1 MQRTT
6 GREIQVTWA
15 RYCWKYLIWR
25 CVHEAQKVIYAPLKK
40 DWKLGSL
47 ANTLLPPRST
57 LGMLYSLFYSPRV
70 KIAFTATPHPFQ
82 GKSFLPPRSQ
92 PGCLSL
98 SSFILKAGM
107 CSPSVCRNKDTRKSG
122 ATGGHRVPQ
131 PCSQQTLSLEKSYT
145 GNPARSRGQRP
156 VQGLQH
162 YSQPEAKDE
171 TAALSSSHCNNA
183 NLLLPYL
190 VNSEKRLEMGTKH
203 QEHRMQADMLLG
215 PPVTRG
221 AANQTAQHKWDGSMR
236 ENSQVG
242 NKRSAEVG
250 CNRLVVDPGSKRWW
264 PAPAAPGSWKP
275 AAVETSGLAPRESV
289 EKERGRSLG
298 GWYRTHCKNVA
309 LQHPK

>member
-1 MQRTT
+1 
-6 GREIQVTWA
+6 
-15 RYCWKYLIWR
+15 
-25 CVHEAQKVIYAPLKK
+25 
-40 DWKLGSL
+40 
-47 ANTLLPPRST
+47 
-57 LGMLYSLFYSPRV
+57 MLYSLFYFPRV

-145 GNPARSRGQRP
+145 GNLARGRGQHP

-171 TAALSSSHCNNA
+171 TAALSSSHCKNA

-203 QEHRMQADMLLG
+203 QEHRMQTDMLL
-215 PPVTRG
+215 
-221 AANQTAQHKWDGSMR
+221 
-236 ENSQVG
+236 
-242 NKRSAEVG
+242 
-250 CNRLVVDPGSKRWW
+250 
-264 PAPAAPGSWKP
+264 
-275 AAVETSGLAPRESV
+275 
-289 EKERGRSLG
+289 
-298 GWYRTHCKNVA
+298 
-309 LQHPK
+309 